1 MPKISIASGK
11 GGTGKTTIATNLA
24 AALAKKGLDVTY
36 VDCDVEEPNGHIFL
50 KPALAGKRD
59 VTVMIPVVDL
69 EKCTFCCE
77 CADICEFNAIAVL
90 KDNVMVFPSL
100 CHNCGGCYHI
110 CPEKAISEIPRNI
123 GVINDGTGHN
133 VRFMEGRL
141 SIGESQAP
149 PVIREIKKVMPMSQ
163 VVLIDAPPGTSCPV
177 IEAIASTDFVILVT
191 EPTPFG
197 LNDLKL
203 AVGMVRKLNLPFGVI
218 INRSDLGDDRTE
230 IYCRDEKIEVLMRL
244 PFDRRIA
251 KTYSWGGLLPANKG
265 GYSEKLYGLYR
276 TIAERAGH
284 D

>member
-1 MPKISIASGK
+1 VLKISIASGK

-24 AALAKKGLDVTY
+24 AALAKKGLDVAY

-50 KPALAGKRD
+50 KPALAGSRD
-59 VTVMIPVVDL
+59 VSVMIPEVDL
-69 EKCTFCCE
+69 EKCTFCGE
-77 CADICEFNAIAVL
+77 CAEICEFNAIAVV

-110 CPEKAISEIPRNI
+110 CPEKAIYEVPRNI
-123 GVINDGTGHN
+123 GVINDGTGHK

-141 SIGESQAP
+141 NIGESQAP
-149 PVIREIKKVMPMSQ
+149 PITREIKKIMPQSQ
-163 VVLIDAPPGTSCPV
+163 VVVIDAPPGTSCPV
-177 IEAIASTDFVILVT
+177 IEAVNSTDYVILVT

-203 AVGMVRKLNLPFGVI
+203 AVGMVRELDLPFGVV
-218 INRSDLGDDRTE
+218 INRSDMGDDRTE
-230 IYCRDEKIEVLMRL
+230 KYCRDEKIEVLMRL

-251 KTYSWGGLLPANKG
+251 TAYSWGGMLPATKG
-265 GYSEKLYGLYR
+265 GYGEKLYGLYR
-276 TIAERAGH
+276 AIAQRVGN